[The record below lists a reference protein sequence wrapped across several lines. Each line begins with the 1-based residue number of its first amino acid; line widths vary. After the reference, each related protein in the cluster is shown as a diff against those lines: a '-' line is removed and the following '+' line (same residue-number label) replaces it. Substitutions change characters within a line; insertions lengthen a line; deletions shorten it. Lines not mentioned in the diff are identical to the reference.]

1 MFRLRCSSSG
11 PEHRS
16 DCARSLCINPASMA
30 TNTPLAELIGSSAVL
45 TSSMEL
51 FYLTHMRSCAAAAI
65 GNKSTSRGMASC
77 LCMSGLQCL
86 YHCLAKL
93 IADVLACLLRIL
105 EITPLEIASCCVLMV
120 SSYDNAFLIA
130 LALLILALAALD
142 WHVAV
147 GHLIA
152 MANLYIPPRGR
163 RPSKRRGCAGA
174 GAPPLPPI

>member
-1 MFRLRCSSSG
+1 
-11 PEHRS
+11 
-16 DCARSLCINPASMA
+16 
-30 TNTPLAELIGSSAVL
+30 
-45 TSSMEL
+45 
-51 FYLTHMRSCAAAAI
+51 
-65 GNKSTSRGMASC
+65 
-77 LCMSGLQCL
+77 MSGLQCL

-152 MANLYIPPRGR
+152 MANLYIPRGQKIHASDPQPVCQR
-163 RPSKRRGCAGA
+163 SAGRPASR
-174 GAPPLPPI
+174 APEDRQCKLIALDLVWRWILDLALLCL